1 MISQWSHLLLEHFIV
16 TLDKSWFKQ
25 FLWHY
30 SEVTCDLNILPWQYS
45 RAGCF
50 YTLDTSGLFLGAGSC
65 STDTTSMLPP
75 PPSYQASWRSFLS
88 SSCISGQCCCD
99 ILVSSTWRRSWR
111 MSSWAPLGDTRWPWM
126 SGLVQCL
133 VTEKST
139 TKHQTLTMKTVS
151 PGQTQDTKQRF
162 YHHSHLN

>member
-30 SEVTCDLNILPWQYS
+30 SELTRDLNILPWQYS

-65 STDTTSMLPP
+65 STDTMSMLPP
-75 PPSYQASWRSFLS
+75 PLSYQASWRSFLS

-111 MSSWAPLGDTRWPWM
+111 MSSWAPLGDTRWPSM

-133 VTEKST
+133 VTEEST